1 MRIEGK
7 EEVSGQSLLSKINDG
22 IYIGRIWYT
31 YPIHGLAAGDFTSTI
46 IAVQG
51 AKLDNISGFIV

>member
-31 YPIHGLAAGDFTSTI
+31 YPIHGLAAVTLPVPSLRFK
-46 IAVQG
+46 VQ
-51 AKLDNISGFIV
+51 S